1 MIDFLYI
8 IQINIFLAVMGLG
21 VYLATKA
28 QSYHNAN
35 RALIMGTVL
44 LAFVVPIFDLATN
57 SGIALSGVLEALE
70 IKSSG
75 VGNVQSG
82 QWNFIDYLSI
92 FYLAGVLISFL
103 VFTRNLKGVI
113 QLTGFGNLFKSQI
126 ISSEKIKTTAS
137 FFRTIFLQPSLSD
150 GDKDLIEQHEIVHT
164 RELHSLD
171 ILLIQLAKALCWF
184 NPVIYLLE
192 HQLKATHEFRAD
204 EVVAGKTDHSHYS
217 YLLISQA
224 VGVDSNVLMHP
235 FSRKNLLKQRINM
248 LNNKPRQI
256 MKYFLIIPT
265 LVAAIFIVSCTKENP
280 ATTGSTEHRDA
291 VEKSSAN
298 QDVTPDVKPIFA
310 KGEQS
315 LIEFMSSEIK
325 YPKECEAEG
334 IEGTVLVNFTID
346 EQGNSGNFK
355 VLKSPDERLSMA
367 ALDVM
372 AKMPEWT
379 PAQLDGKPV
388 KMELTLPIKYALN

>member
-1 MIDFLYI
+1 MIDLLYI
-8 IQINIFLAVMGLG
+8 LEINIFLAIAGIG
-21 VYLATKA
+21 VYLATQS

-35 RALIMGTVL
+35 RALIMGTL
-44 LAFVVPIFDLATN
+44 ILAFIAPALEFETTTSQIFTGVLAT
-57 SGIALSGVLEALE
+57 LE
-70 IKSSG
+70 INAAETVEASSM
-75 VGNVQSG
+75 STAD
-82 QWNFIDYLSI
+82 FLSI
-92 FYLAGVLISFL
+92 FYLAGVAMSLLI
-103 VFTRNLKGVI
+103 FTRKLLGVAK
-113 QLTGFGNLFKSQI
+113 LTGLRNLFKSQVI
-126 ISSEKIKTTAS
+126 ASEGLPGAAS
-137 FFRTIFLQPSLSD
+137 FFRTVFLQKSLAEEDRS
-150 GDKDLIEQHEIVHT
+150 LIEQHEIVHT

-171 ILLIQLAKALCWF
+171 ILLFQLVKALCWF
-184 NPVIYLLE
+184 NPAIYLLE

-204 EVVAGKTDHSHYS
+204 EVVAGKTDKSHYS

-224 VGVDSNVLMHP
+224 VGVDSNVLMQP
-235 FSRKNLLKQRINM
+235 FSQKNLLKQRINM

-265 LVAAIFIVSCTKENP
+265 LVAALFIVSCTKENP
-280 ATTGSTEHRDA
+280 ATTGSTEHRDDIG
-291 VEKSSAN
+291 KSSAN
-298 QDVTPDVKPIFA
+298 QDATPDVKPIFA

-315 LIEFMSSEIK
+315 LVEFMSSEIK

-334 IEGTVLVNFTID
+334 IEGTVMVNFTID